1 GSVDLFVKIAGL
13 ALGTGERGDDEA
25 RIGLVFCPFRLRH
38 DPALATPAAPRHPPE
53 VLEAPR
59 RLAGTPALR
68 RSPLK
73 LGLDFGDEPIG
84 FRQPEVAA
92 DNTKERPNSDARVSP
107 KTETGEHVV
116 IRTKGAD
123 LAP

>member
-1 GSVDLFVKIAGL
+1 MVAVKSAIGIKIKLAFLDPVLHVAAGAVDLFVKIAGL
-13 ALGTGERGDDEA
+13 AFGTGQRGDDEA
-25 RIGLVFCPFRLRH
+25 RIRLVFCPFRLRH

-84 FRQPEVAA
+84 FRQPE
-92 DNTKERPNSDARVSP
+92 
-107 KTETGEHVV
+107 
-116 IRTKGAD
+116 
-123 LAP
+123 

>member
-1 GSVDLFVKIAGL
+1 MIRFSSAAGAVDFLVKIAGL
-13 ALGTGERGDDEA
+13 ATGERGNDEA

-38 DPALATPAAPRHPPE
+38 DPTLATPASPRRPPE

-73 LGLDFGDEPIG
+73 LGVDFGDEPIG
-84 FRQPEVAA
+84 FRQPE
-92 DNTKERPNSDARVSP
+92 
-107 KTETGEHVV
+107 
-116 IRTKGAD
+116 
-123 LAP
+123 